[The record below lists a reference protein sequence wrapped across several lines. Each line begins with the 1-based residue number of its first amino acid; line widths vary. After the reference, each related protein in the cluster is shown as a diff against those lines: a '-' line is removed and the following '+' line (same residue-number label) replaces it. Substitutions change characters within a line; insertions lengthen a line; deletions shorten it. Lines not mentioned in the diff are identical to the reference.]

1 MLFEADPDFIAGL
14 DDKTL
19 VRLLKRLVLSESRL
33 AGIPLRGAAVPLQIT
48 IADGGE
54 DGRVEWNGGQSS
66 TAYLPS
72 RFTAFQSK
80 AQNLTESRVRDEVL
94 KVAKAQPPEL
104 SSVIRDVLA
113 RKGAYVIFC
122 RERMVT
128 AKRAKLVKAIRSAIT
143 TGGGDPSD
151 AAAME
156 VYDANLIAD
165 WVNTHPAVA
174 LWLASQRMG
183 RNLAGFQTHEA
194 WGQVPDFNSAWKSS
208 EEPRF
213 APVNRVVPLEVRADP
228 KRSAWTYEQAAEE
241 ILQFLS
247 SEKAIVRVF
256 GPSGY
261 GKSRFTFEVL
271 GRTSTFADE
280 IDRSSVIYTDGS
292 ISGEECVKLALE
304 LATTGFPAILVVDE
318 CADDLHNKL
327 ASIAARNNSRLR
339 LVTLDIE
346 TKVLQANNTL
356 SVRVEKSD
364 DKLIGE
370 IAKSIAPSLSD
381 GDTRFITEIAEGF
394 PSMAVLAAQQDADSR
409 QTLVSAEQ
417 VLDRIIWSGKQRVA
431 DAQRVLE
438 IASLFE
444 WLGLQGRV
452 ESQAGF
458 LAAEL
463 AHVPAPLF
471 VEHLLS
477 FTPRGII
484 SQRGDFVQVGPT
496 PLAARLGLA
505 RLSVMT
511 AEQLVHFFKTAPS
524 ELQASLLKR
533 IKWMD
538 TSPTAVAFAERL
550 LQPEMFGN
558 FAALNTEFGSKALD
572 RLVHVAPD
580 LVSATIDRV
589 FGHLTIEELKVAH
602 DGHRHLVWALEK
614 LVFRAQTFE
623 RSAHLLMK
631 LAAAENEN
639 YGNNASGIFKQ
650 LYQLYLSGTEAAPAA
665 RLLVLDDGLASTSE
679 AERRVCV
686 DALGHMLDSQH
697 YSRGGGA
704 EQIGSAEAIEDWRPK
719 TYGEIHDFF
728 RAAVSRLTDIAVSND
743 VCANVAQAHLA
754 SHIRGL
760 LRDLPSAEVKAMIDK
775 VVRVRGFWPE
785 ALMSISDWLYFDRE
799 KGTPAT
805 ISKEVRG
812 MYDALL
818 PTDPVELAILYTQGW
833 QVDLHDP
840 DAKYDSGTDAKY
852 DFDYG
857 ARQAISTAR
866 LIAAD
871 ELLIKRSVERIA
883 CGDGHGT
890 FAFSRE
896 LMKQVSDPNELMQI
910 AVAVA
915 ERSETSPNRG
925 FFGGLITGA
934 DDRDSELAKR
944 LIRLALQSPKLKNEA
959 VALIGSGRL
968 QSDDIQL
975 IISLLASADIQPLQC
990 RNLGLARI
998 DEGSLN
1004 PLLEELERHGNEG
1017 LWTILDVVDMYL
1029 YDNKNPVTKK
1039 LVDLIERVLVT
1050 PALMDAVTSKM
1061 DGYHM
1066 EQMVERLIRLGAIS
1080 EPYAKKL
1087 SKQVM
1092 RICRQGTD
1100 RVFYDLDAPVRK
1112 ILESLMA
1119 LYPATVWAE
1128 ITRKLTSKSWY
1139 DRFYAEHLLEAQH
1152 LGDDGEYLGRGL
1164 SFNVPPQV
1172 YMDWVREKQDARAA
1186 MAVSW
1191 LPIADK
1197 NDRGQLTWHAELEAF
1212 VAEFGN
1218 QADVLAAVSS
1228 RLLPTSYWGGL
1239 ERYLEPLIPLIQS
1252 WSSHPNANIRRW
1264 VAEQLDR
1271 LNNAIAEER
1280 KRSEEDVVRYG

>member
-1 MLFEADPDFIAGL
+1 MLFEADPDFIAVL
-14 DDKTL
+14 EDKAL
-19 VRLLKRLVLSESRL
+19 VKLLKRLVLSESRL

-54 DGRVEWNGGQSS
+54 DGRVEWSGGQSS

-94 KVAKAQPPEL
+94 KVAKGKPPEL
-104 SSVIRDVLA
+104 SPVIREVLSRRA
-113 RKGAYVIFC
+113 AYVIFC

-128 AKRAKLVKAIRSAIT
+128 AKRTKLVKAIRSAIT
-143 TGGGDPSD
+143 AGGGDPD
-151 AAAME
+151 EAAAIE

-165 WVNTHPAVA
+165 WVNTHPAVS

-183 RNLAGFQTHEA
+183 RNLAGFQTHET
-194 WGQVPDFNSAWKSS
+194 WGQVPDFQSPWKSND
-208 EEPRF
+208 EPRF
-213 APVNRVVPLEVRADP
+213 APTNRVIPVEVRADP
-228 KRSAWTYEQAAEE
+228 KRSAWTYEQAADET
-241 ILQFLS
+241 LQFIS

-261 GKSRFTFEVL
+261 GKSRFVYEVL
-271 GRTSTFADE
+271 GRKSSLADE
-280 IDRSSVIYTDGS
+280 IDRSSVIYTEGS
-292 ISGEECVKLALE
+292 ISGEESVKLALE
-304 LATTGFPAILVVDE
+304 LATTGFSAILVVDE
-318 CADDLHNKL
+318 CTDDLHNKL

-356 SVRVEKSD
+356 SIRVEKSD
-364 DKLIGE
+364 DKLISE
-370 IAKSIAPSLSD
+370 IAKGIAPSLGD

-394 PSMAVLAAQQDADSR
+394 PSMAVLAAQQGADSR

-417 VLDRIIWSGKQRVA
+417 LLDRIIWSGKQRVV

-452 ESQAGF
+452 EGQAAF

-477 FTPRGII
+477 FKPRGII

-511 AEQLVHFFKTAPS
+511 AEQLLRFFKTAPS
-524 ELQASLLKR
+524 ELQSSLLKR

-538 TSPTAVAFAERL
+538 TSPTAVAFADRL

-558 FAALNTEFGSKALD
+558 FAALNTEFGSTALD

-580 LVSATIDRV
+580 LVSTTIDRV
-589 FGHLTIEELKVAH
+589 FGHLTIEELKAAH
-602 DGHRHLVWALEK
+602 DGRRHLVWALEK
-614 LVFRAQTFE
+614 LVFRKQTFE

-650 LYQLYLSGTEAAPAA
+650 LYQLYLSGTEADPTA
-665 RLLVLDDGLASTSE
+665 RLLVLDDGLASPLE
-679 AERRVCV
+679 FERRVCV
-686 DALGHMLDSQH
+686 DALGHMLSNGH
-697 YSRGGGA
+697 YSRSGGA
-704 EQIGSAEAIEDWRPK
+704 EQIGSAEAIEDWRPR

-728 RAAVSRLTDIAVSND
+728 RAAVSRLTKIAVSDD
-743 VCANVAQAHLA
+743 VCAEVAQTHLA
-754 SHIRGL
+754 THIRGL
-760 LRDLPSAEVKAMIDK
+760 LRDLPIAEVKAMIDE
-775 VVRVRGFWPE
+775 VIRARGFWPQ
-785 ALMSISDWLYFDRE
+785 ALMSISDWLYFDRK
-799 KGTPAT
+799 KGTPAK
-805 ISKEVRG
+805 ISSEVRS

-840 DAKYDSGTDAKY
+840 DAKYDSGSDAKH
-852 DFDYG
+852 DFDYA

-871 ELLIKRSVERIA
+871 EQFTKRSVERIA

-890 FAFSRE
+890 FVFARE

-910 AVAVA
+910 AIAVA
-915 ERSETSPNRG
+915 ERCETSPNRG

-934 DDRDSELAKR
+934 DDRDSDLAKR
-944 LIRLALQSPKLKNEA
+944 LIRLTLQSPKLKKEA

-975 IISLLASADIQPLQC
+975 VIALLASADIQPWQC
-990 RNLGLARI
+990 RNLGLARL
-998 DEGSLN
+998 DASSLI

-1017 LWTILDVVDMYL
+1017 LWTILDIVGMYL
-1029 YDNKNPVTKK
+1029 YDGKNAVTKE
-1039 LVDLIERVLVT
+1039 LVALIKRVLVT
-1050 PALMDAVTSKM
+1050 PILMNAVSNNM

-1066 EQMVERLIRLGAIS
+1066 EQMVERLVRLSAIS

-1119 LYPATVWAE
+1119 LYPATVWTE
-1128 ITRKLTSKSWY
+1128 IAKKLTSKSWY

-1152 LGDDGEYLGRGL
+1152 VGDNGDYLGRGL
-1164 SFNVPPQV
+1164 SFNVPPQI
-1172 YMDWVREKQDARAA
+1172 YMDWVREKQEARAA
-1186 MAVSW
+1186 TAVAW
-1191 LPIADK
+1191 LPIAEK
-1197 NDRGQLTWHAELEAF
+1197 NDRGQLKWHTELEAF
-1212 VAEFGN
+1212 VAEFGS
-1218 QADVLAAVSS
+1218 QPDVLAAISS

-1239 ERYLEPLIPLIQS
+1239 ERYLEPLIPLTQS

-1271 LNNAIAEER
+1271 LHKIIAEER